1 MDAPVSTGCVVPS
14 RVIGVIEAEQT
25 ENGQT
30 ERNDRLLA
38 VATKSATHRSIQ
50 ELHDVS
56 DDLIAQ
62 IEHFFVSY
70 NAAKGKRFEVK
81 RRAGKKRAR
90 SADPGGSQAGQPTA
104 TLMHP
109 LRDAAYAPARIDRH
123 GCSSTPG
130 CRSNTRGR

>member
-1 MDAPVSTGCVVPS
+1 
-14 RVIGVIEAEQT
+14 VIGVIEAAQT
-25 ENGQT
+25 ENGRT

-70 NAAKGKRFEVK
+70 NAVKGKRFEVK
-81 RRAGKKRAR
+81 RRAGRKRA
-90 SADPGGSQAGQPTA
+90 QALIVAGVERA
-104 TLMHP
+104 N
-109 LRDAAYAPARIDRH
+109 RRRH
-123 GCSSTPG
+123 L
-130 CRSNTRGR
+130 

>member
-1 MDAPVSTGCVVPS
+1 M
-14 RVIGVIEAEQT
+14 IGVIEAEQR
-25 ENGQT
+25 ENGHT
-30 ERNDRLLA
+30 ERNDRPLA

-81 RRAGKKRAR
+81 RRSGKKRAR
-90 SADPGGSQAGQPTA
+90 ALIQAGVKRASQW
-104 TLMHP
+104 
-109 LRDAAYAPARIDRH
+109 RH
-123 GCSSTPG
+123 
-130 CRSNTRGR
+130 R